1 MTGHPAPDET
11 ARIVVLGRQGSG
23 KGTQAARLA
32 AIYGPPHVST
42 GDAFRAAA
50 GSGSELGR
58 TLKSYMDRGELVP
71 DDVVVGVIR
80 EHLFGPGAPAGF
92 ILDGFPRTVAQAE
105 ALAEMASPR
114 GIDIVIDL
122 EADTEEVLQRMAGR
136 RVCTKCGATYN
147 IVDNPTKVPGSCDA
161 CGGSLA
167 QRDDD
172 TEDAIRRRLEIYET
186 TTAPLIDW
194 YRQRGLLVAVNAVGD
209 VDAVTAR
216 VVAAVEGARKAK
228 AAGQKGAPSQSKGN
242 GTLGT

>member
-1 MTGHPAPDET
+1 
-11 ARIVVLGRQGSG
+11 
-23 KGTQAARLA
+23 
-32 AIYGPPHVST
+32 
-42 GDAFRAAA
+42 
-50 GSGSELGR
+50 
-58 TLKSYMDRGELVP
+58 
-71 DDVVVGVIR
+71 
-80 EHLFGPGAPAGF
+80 
-92 ILDGFPRTVAQAE
+92 
-105 ALAEMASPR
+105 
-114 GIDIVIDL
+114 
-122 EADTEEVLQRMAGR
+122 MAGR

-172 TEDAIRRRLEIYET
+172 TEDAIRRRLEIFET

>member
-1 MTGHPAPDET
+1 MAPPTPDAT

-58 TLKSYMDRGELVP
+58 TVKAYMDKGELVP
-71 DDVVVGVIR
+71 DDVVVGVIK

-92 ILDGFPRTVAQAE
+92 ILDGFPRNVGQAE
-105 ALAEMASPR
+105 ALAEMAGSR
-114 GIDIVIDL
+114 GLDVVVDL
-122 EADTEEVLQRMAGR
+122 EADTEEVLHRMAGR

-147 IVDNPTKVPGSCDA
+147 IVDNPTKVPGRCDV
-161 CGGSLA
+161 CGGTLV

-194 YRQRGLLVAVNAVGD
+194 YRQRGLLAAVNAVGD
-209 VDAVTAR
+209 MDSVTDR
-216 VVAAVEGARKAK
+216 VVAAVEAARQDKAI
-228 AAGQKGAPSQSKGN
+228 G
-242 GTLGT
+242 

>member
-1 MTGHPAPDET
+1 VAPPVPSPT

-32 AIYGPPHVST
+32 ALYGPPHVST

-58 TLKSYMDRGELVP
+58 NVKAYMDKGELVP
-71 DDVVVGVIR
+71 DDVVVGVIK

-92 ILDGFPRTVAQAE
+92 ILDGFPRNVGQAE
-105 ALAEMASPR
+105 ALAEMAGRR
-114 GIDIVIDL
+114 GLDVVIDL
-122 EADTEEVLQRMAGR
+122 EADTQEVLHRMAGR

-147 IVDNPTKVPGSCDA
+147 IVDNPTTVPGGCDA
-161 CGGSLA
+161 CGGTLV

-194 YRQRGLLVAVNAVGD
+194 YRQRGLLSAVNAVGD
-209 VDAVTAR
+209 MDSVTDR
-216 VVAAVEGARKAK
+216 VVAAVEAARQGKPI
-228 AAGQKGAPSQSKGN
+228 G
-242 GTLGT
+242 

>member
-1 MTGHPAPDET
+1 MKAQPAPDET

-32 AIYGPPHVST
+32 AIYGVAHVST

-80 EHLFGPGAPAGF
+80 EHLFGPDAPAGF
-92 ILDGFPRTVAQAE
+92 ILDGFPRNVGQAE
-105 ALAEMASPR
+105 ALAEMAGKR
-114 GIDIVIDL
+114 GLDIVVDL
-122 EADTEEVLQRMAGR
+122 EADTQEVLHRMAGR
-136 RVCTKCGATYN
+136 RVCTKCGANYN
-147 IVDNPTKVPGSCDA
+147 VVDNPTKVSGQCDA
-161 CGGSLA
+161 CSGPLA

-194 YRQRGLLVAVNAVGD
+194 YRDRGLLAAVDAMGD
-209 VDAVTAR
+209 VATVTAR
-216 VVAAVEGARKAK
+216 VVAAVEGVRQAK
-228 AAGQKGAPSQSKGN
+228 TIG
-242 GTLGT
+242 

>member
-80 EHLFGPGAPAGF
+80 EHLFGPDAPPGF
-92 ILDGFPRTVAQAE
+92 ILDGFPRNVGQAE
-105 ALAEMASPR
+105 ALAEMAGSR
-114 GIDIVIDL
+114 GLDVVVDL
-122 EADTEEVLQRMAGR
+122 EAGTEEVLHRMAGR
-136 RVCTKCGATYN
+136 RVCTKCGANYN
-147 IVDNPTKVPGSCDA
+147 IVDNPTKVAGQCDA
-161 CGGSLA
+161 CGGTLA

-172 TEDAIRRRLEIYET
+172 TEVAIRRRLEIYET
-186 TTAPLIDW
+186 ATAPLIDW
-194 YRQRGLLVAVNAVGD
+194 YRERGLLVPVNAVGD
-209 VDAVTAR
+209 VDTVTAR
-216 VVAAVEGARKAK
+216 VVAAVEGVRQGKAI
-228 AAGQKGAPSQSKGN
+228 G
-242 GTLGT
+242 

>member
-1 MTGHPAPDET
+1 MAEPAADAT
-11 ARIVVLGRQGSG
+11 LRMVVLGRQGAG
-23 KGTQAARLA
+23 KGTQAARLSA
-32 AIYGPPHVST
+32 TYGPPHVST

-50 GSGSELGR
+50 ASGSELGR

-105 ALAEMASPR
+105 ALAEMASLR

-136 RVCTKCGATYN
+136 RVCT

-216 VVAAVEGARKAK
+216 VVAAVEGARQAK
-228 AAGQKGAPSQSKGN
+228 AAGQKSAASQSKGK

>member
-1 MTGHPAPDET
+1 MAEPAADAT
-11 ARIVVLGRQGSG
+11 LRIVVLGRQGSG
-23 KGTQAARLA
+23 KGTQAARLS
-32 AIYGPPHVST
+32 AIYGPSHVST

-50 GSGSELGR
+50 ASGSDLGR
-58 TLKSYMDRGELVP
+58 TLKAYMDRGELVP

-105 ALAEMASPR
+105 ALAEMAGPR
-114 GIDIVIDL
+114 GIDVVVDL
-122 EADTEEVLQRMAGR
+122 EADTEEVLHRMAGR

-161 CGGSLA
+161 CGGPLA

-172 TEDAIRRRLEIYET
+172 TEDAIRRRLEIYEA

-216 VVAAVEGARKAK
+216 VVAAVEGARQAK
-228 AAGQKGAPSQSKGN
+228 AAGQKGAVDQGKGT
-242 GTLGT
+242 GTLGA